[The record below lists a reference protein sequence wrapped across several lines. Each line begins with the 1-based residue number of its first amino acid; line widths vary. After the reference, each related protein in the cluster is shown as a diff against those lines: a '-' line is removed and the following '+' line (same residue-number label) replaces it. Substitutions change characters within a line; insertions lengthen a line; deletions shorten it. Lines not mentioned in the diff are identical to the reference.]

1 MGGKSQKR
9 TWSAVEIEK
18 RLKEASKPTS
28 KGLAGAFTD
37 EKPKKG
43 GDD

>member
-18 RLKEASKPTS
+18 RLKEATKPTS
-28 KGLAGAFTD
+28 KGLAGSFAD
-37 EKPKKG
+37 DKPKKG
-43 GDD
+43 DD